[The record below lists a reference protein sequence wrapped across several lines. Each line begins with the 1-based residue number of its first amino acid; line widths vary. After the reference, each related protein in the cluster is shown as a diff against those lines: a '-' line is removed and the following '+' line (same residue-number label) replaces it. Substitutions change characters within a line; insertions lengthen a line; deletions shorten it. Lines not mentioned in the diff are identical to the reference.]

1 MGINGT
7 ATVESVTTV
16 KGVNINLT
24 DAGEIRRLGRILLA
38 FVNDD
43 VAAARGPKTD
53 AFARDL
59 ISALG
64 FNAQNTAK

>member
-7 ATVESVTTV
+7 ASVDSVTTI
-16 KGVNINLT
+16 KGVSVNLT

-38 FVNDD
+38 FLNDD
-43 VAAARGPKTD
+43 VASARGPKTD

-59 ISALG
+59 VAALG
-64 FNAQNTAK
+64 FNAANTAK